1 MAEELK
7 LGVNNGIFRKMGSS
21 NLSKTFVTA
30 EDSPLAALAKSRLAD
45 QNDVNNLTRLLSWC
59 LRHHVEQG
67 LDDITVSLVGRTAI
81 GGFNLSLA
89 AQVETGIISPEALGV
104 PLSRH
109 ALNSLRQENEKKQQR
124 IREMEAGS
132 HKPGD

>member
-1 MAEELK
+1 MADLELGK
-7 LGVNNGIFRKMGSS
+7 NNGIFRKMSNS

-30 EDSPLAALAKSRLAD
+30 EDNPLAALAKTRLTD

-59 LRHHVEQG
+59 MRHKVQQG

-89 AQVETGIISPEALGV
+89 AQVETGIISPEAMGV
-104 PLSRH
+104 PLSRQ
-109 ALNSLRQENEKKQQR
+109 ALQSLRQENESKQKRLQQ
-124 IREMEAGS
+124 MEASG
-132 HKPGD
+132 HKID

>member
-1 MAEELK
+1 MADLELGK
-7 LGVNNGIFRKMGSS
+7 NNGIFRKMGNS

-30 EDSPLAALAKSRLAD
+30 EDNPLAALAKTRLTD

-59 LRHHVEQG
+59 MRHKVQQG

-89 AQVETGIISPEALGV
+89 AQVETGIISPEAMGV
-104 PLSRH
+104 PLSRQ
-109 ALNSLRQENEKKQQR
+109 AIQSLRQENERKQQR
-124 IREMEAGS
+124 AQQMEAEGRKVS
-132 HKPGD
+132 